1 MRFARAQDTAAARQ
15 HVDRCAPGFEPVV
28 QRARAAFQWGRGGSL
43 CVIHRGEVVVDTW
56 GGWADKDAGQP
67 WERDTLGVAWSTTKG
82 MVSLAV
88 HLLADRRALSL
99 DQPVAEYWPE
109 YAAAGKGSTLVRH
122 VLAMEA
128 GLFDVRHL
136 VPDARSLLDWEEMT
150 TRLAAAYPAHEPGRA
165 CGYHALTYGY
175 LAGELVRRVSGR
187 SVGAFLEEEVRA
199 PLGLDG
205 FFVGTPEAEHAR
217 VAPVP
222 RMIEV
227 RPRAVAVAKGLNRVT
242 RLRPL
247 RVDLRTVGSAAAPHG
262 FEVANTPEYLSAEVP
277 SANGT
282 FTARSLAAVYANL
295 AAPAG
300 APDRL
305 LSAEHVRLLGLEQN
319 SGRDLVLSIQPRWR
333 MGFHQP
339 FPRTVMS
346 HRAFGF
352 YGAFGSGAWA
362 DPSRE
367 LAIGFVLAEGRSPV
381 TPLNRLGAEVVRVID
396 AERPDCRRAARIAP

>member
-1 MRFARAQDTAAARQ
+1 MRPARAQDTAAARQ
-15 HVDRCAPGFEPVV
+15 HVERCAPGFEPIV
-28 QRARAAFQWGRGGSL
+28 QRVRRAFQWGRGGSL

-56 GGWADKDAGQP
+56 GGWADKGAGQP

-82 MVSLAV
+82 MASLAV
-88 HLLADRRALSL
+88 HMLADRGALSL

-109 YAAAGKGSTLVRH
+109 YAAAGKEATLVRQ

-150 TRLAAAYPAHEPGRA
+150 TRLAAACPAHEPGRA

-187 SVGAFLEEEVRA
+187 TVGAFLDQEVRA

-205 FFVGTPEAEHAR
+205 FFVGTPELEHAR

-222 RMIEV
+222 AMIEV
-227 RPRAVAVAKGLNRVT
+227 RPGAVAVAKGLNRVT
-242 RLRPL
+242 RRRPL

-262 FEVANTPEYLSAEVP
+262 FEVVSRPEFLSAEVP

-295 AAPAG
+295 AAPED

-319 SGRDLVLSIQPRWR
+319 SGRDLVLAIQPRWR
-333 MGFHQP
+333 LGFHQP

-381 TPLNRLGAEVVRVID
+381 TPLNRLGAEVLSIVD
-396 AERPDCRRAARIAP
+396 TGGGGGRRLDR